1 LGWRFIIDHT
11 LYKEFKTNNMRKLN
25 SLITKGILLFVTIT
39 SLSCSTSRV
48 FQSECESL
56 AKSGYIDVTI
66 WDSKKGA
73 NYSIEQARK
82 DAIHTI
88 LYSGIAGS
96 KNCSSQPPILNS
108 DEERS
113 KFDKIQKDFFSK
125 NGQWTRYTTSAKKS
139 NAKPETVS
147 DKNWNFYTVTVAK
160 QELRKYLEEQK
171 IINSLTKGF

>member
-1 LGWRFIIDHT
+1 MKI
-11 LYKEFKTNNMRKLN
+11 LN
-25 SLITKGILLFVTIT
+25 SLIIKGLLLFVTT
-39 SLSCSTSRV
+39 ASLSCSTSRL
-48 FQSECESL
+48 FQAECEGL

-96 KNCSSQPPILNS
+96 KNCSSQPPMLNS
-108 DEERS
+108 DEERA

-139 NAKPETVS
+139 NATPEIVS
-147 DKNWNFYTVTVAK
+147 NKNWNVYTVSVAK

-171 IINSLTKGF
+171 IIKYLNNGF